1 MHLINQV
8 RLTMKEFI
16 LTHKKA
22 SSFSERI
29 AYRITQILKFT
40 LNIFYGK
47 KYAKRAVILE
57 TIAAVPGM
65 VAGMFNHLKALRRMK
80 DDQGWIRE
88 LLDEA
93 ENERMHLMIFLDIA
107 KPSWVERFLVLAGQG
122 TFIVVYSIIYLL
134 SSKIA
139 HRVVGYFEEEACKSY
154 TEYLEKID
162 CGEVENVAAPR
173 IAIDYYQLPE
183 DSLLRDV
190 ILRVREDEAKHRD
203 KNHGFADAYQQKDLP
218 EHQL

>member
-1 MHLINQV
+1 MSNFEL
-8 RLTMKEFI
+8 K
-16 LTHKKA
+16 HKTAAKL
-22 SSFSERI
+22 SEHI
-29 AYRITQILKFT
+29 AYKITQCLKFL

-80 DDQGWIRE
+80 DDEGWIRE

-107 KPSWVERFLVLAGQG
+107 KPSWIERTLVLLGQG
-122 TFIVVYSIIYLL
+122 VFIVVYSLIYVF

-154 TEYLEKID
+154 TEYLNKID
-162 CGEVENVAAPR
+162 AGEVENVTAPK
-173 IAIDYYQLPE
+173 IAVDYYKLPT
-183 DSLLRDV
+183 DALLRDV
-190 ILRVREDEAKHRD
+190 ILRIRDDEANHRD
-203 KNHGFADAYQQKDLP
+203 RNHSFADAYESNKLP
-218 EHQL
+218 AHQH

>member
-1 MHLINQV
+1 MSDF
-8 RLTMKEFI
+8 K
-16 LTHKKA
+16 LTHRSA
-22 SSFSERI
+22 SKLSERV
-29 AYRITQILKFT
+29 AYRITQFLKFT

-65 VAGMFNHLKALRRMK
+65 VAGMFNHMKALRRMK
-80 DDQGWIRE
+80 DDEGWIRE

-107 KPSWVERFLVLAGQG
+107 KPSWVERALVLLGQG
-122 TFIVVYSIIYLL
+122 VFIVVYSLIYLL

-154 TEYLEKID
+154 TEYLGKID
-162 CGEVENVAAPR
+162 DGEVENVPAPKL
-173 IAIDYYQLPE
+173 AIGYYKLP
-183 DSLLRDV
+183 SNAMLRDV
-190 ILRVREDEAKHRD
+190 ILQIRNDEAKHRD
-203 KNHGFADAYQQKDLP
+203 RNHSFADAYEKQDLP
-218 EHQL
+218 AHQN